1 MLSNSFWKTY
11 GKLLPLHIFHSHYE
25 NAVIVDRN
33 PLPSVG
39 QGRGEGAE
47 VTPSGLIPTCTIW
60 SYCYRSLPSLILR
73 LTLYCTCITT
83 DHTRAK
89 ELGDGGGGGG
99 GEGGEGYA
107 CTKREGLGTRLALPS
122 LFQLVVTKTLV
133 MIVESYV
140 HCRMCLVD

>member
-33 PLPSVG
+33 SLPSVG

-73 LTLYCTCITT
+73 LTLYCTSITT

-89 ELGDGGGGGG
+89 ELGDGGGD
-99 GEGGEGYA
+99 A
-107 CTKREGLGTRLALPS
+107 CSKREGLGTRLALPS